1 MNNETKFAKTV
12 ILVDDFLKITGNH
25 FKALS
30 LDTHDGK
37 GKTPNGVRI
46 NALIMEDNAP
56 AGFYGLKKDGITPRE
71 GVKFQNITLTIINGN
86 PSEIFQELK
95 VGDEFSVFDFDP
107 ENSYY
112 INYSL
117 ILRFRRCEHYHKK
130 GANNNDNAAKN

>member
-25 FKALS
+25 FKALG
-30 LDTHDGK
+30 LDAFDGK

-71 GVKFQNITLTIINGN
+71 GVLFQNITLTIINGN
-86 PSEIFQELK
+86 PSEILQDMK

-107 ENSYY
+107 DNSYF

-117 ILRFRRCEHYHKK
+117 ILRFRRCERYKK
-130 GANNNDNAAKN
+130 GANNNAEHAGKN